1 MLNILHKTISPR
13 HLRLSLLAWMLV
25 FVCGQ
30 TLAANHLHLDS
41 HASDE
46 VCAVCIHAQDHT
58 IIDNGS
64 THSTVSIAYYIE
76 LNFYPSINQT
86 SAPSS
91 YFSRA
96 PPQS

>member
-1 MLNILHKTISPR
+1 MFHILHKILSPS

-46 VCAVCIHAQDHT
+46 VCAICIQAQDHS
-58 IIDNGS
+58 IISNDKVRLIAS
-64 THSTVSIAYYIE
+64 TPHYIE
-76 LNFYPSINQT
+76 SNFHSSLLQA
-86 SAPSS
+86 SAPCS
-91 YFSRA
+91 YLSRA
-96 PPQS
+96 PPKA

>member
-1 MLNILHKTISPR
+1 VFHILHKILSPS

-46 VCAVCIHAQDHT
+46 VCAICIQSQDHS
-58 IIDNGS
+58 IISNDKVRLTAS
-64 THSTVSIAYYIE
+64 TSYYIE
-76 LNFYPSINQT
+76 SNFHSSLLQA
-86 SAPSS
+86 SAPCS
-91 YFSRA
+91 YLSRA
-96 PPQS
+96 PPQA